1 MIAEPG
7 PKGFFSYLWR
17 DLRFNI
23 RSHCTP
29 GSENEFVDVETFS
42 DDVLKFRRKLRSL
55 LLLLMLEVLPLTLLL
70 LKMKLLLNLLGSWR
84 CLFRGEKIVLKI
96 FP

>member
-17 DLRFNI
+17 DLRFHI

-70 LKMKLLLNLLGSWR
+70 LKMKLLPNLLGSWR
-84 CLFRGEKIVLKI
+84 
-96 FP
+96 